1 MRSVHAL
8 FLRYRVYRLGRH
20 HLLTNVPVYSLV
32 SQKQGYMTIK
42 YSRNYRTLFMKHWT
56 QIKYVS
62 ELDLDIKG

>member
-1 MRSVHAL
+1 MY
-8 FLRYRVYRLGRH
+8 F

-32 SQKQGYMTIK
+32 SQKQGYK